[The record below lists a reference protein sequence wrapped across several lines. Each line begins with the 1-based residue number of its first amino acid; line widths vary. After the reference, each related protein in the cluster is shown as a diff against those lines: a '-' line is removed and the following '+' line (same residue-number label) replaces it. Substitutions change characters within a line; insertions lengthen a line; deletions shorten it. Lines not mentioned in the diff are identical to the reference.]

1 MDSATDFMAV
11 PNLSLEVGSPLFR
24 MIVSGSLEAATGMSA
39 SSEVE
44 SLNRP
49 NSG

>member
-1 MDSATDFMAV
+1 MAV
-11 PNLSLEVGSPLFR
+11 PSLCLEAGSPLFR
-24 MIVSGSLEAATGMSA
+24 VIVPGSLEVATGMSA